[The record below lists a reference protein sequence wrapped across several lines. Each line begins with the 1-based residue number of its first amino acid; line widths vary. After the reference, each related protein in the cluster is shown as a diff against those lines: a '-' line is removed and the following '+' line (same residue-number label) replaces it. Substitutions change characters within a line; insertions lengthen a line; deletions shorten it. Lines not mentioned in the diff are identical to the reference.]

1 MKVTGIIIDSES
13 KSDVERLGCR
23 WSAAE
28 DGPEDLE
35 VFQDM
40 INDKTEALEGLTSRF
55 MCGED
60 DGKAY
65 FFSDDVEVATTA
77 IAQVFDEF
85 VLTEVELD
93 DYALDYDYHRDRI

>member
-13 KSDVERLGCR
+13 RADVESLGCR

-28 DGPEDLE
+28 EGPEDLE

-40 INDKTEALEGLTSRF
+40 INDRSEALENITAQF

-65 FFSDDVEVATTA
+65 FFSDNIEVAMPA
-77 IAQVFDEF
+77 IAQVFHEF
-85 VLTEVELD
+85 DLVEVDLD
-93 DYALDYDYHRDRI
+93 DYALDYDYHRDGI